1 MSARCNGDARVIFIA
16 SFLIN
21 PIKKQI
27 LYAMKR
33 LEKLRRY
40 LRFDD
45 PPAAFELLETEHG
58 KPSFFTEWRDA
69 RVDEEPETNDPLGS
83 SLAKIEARW
92 RKEYHSA
99 INADL
104 IFRRFYLG
112 GEVEALAVFVN
123 GMVKSDAIS
132 DFILKPSMQRGCL
145 DGATG
150 DLAAFCAERIFAL
163 QELKLSDRWL
173 DVKRAVLEGQ
183 TAVYIEGCARAVVM
197 DTRGFPTRQVSTPQN
212 EAVVMGPHEA
222 FTESIRTNVSLLRR
236 IICTD
241 DLVCEFRDA
250 GGQNKSRL
258 VIAYRQG
265 VANPALVNEVKKR
278 FSSVDALMTL
288 SIGTLEQLTE
298 KHSFSPL
305 PQSLTTERPD
315 RVAAQIMQGHVA
327 VILDGSPLVNVMPAT
342 LFSLMTSGQDAYMRQ
357 PVATIARIVRYIGAF
372 LSIVMPA
379 YFLALALHHQGMLSG
394 EVLST
399 VVASRN
405 MVFLSL
411 GTEMLFLLTIF
422 QLLREAGLA
431 VPGALGH
438 SIGIIGGLVLGQ
450 AAVSAN
456 IVSKV
461 VLIIVALSGLGNFTI
476 PDYSTQLAVT
486 YYRVFL
492 LIMAWIG
499 GLHGMSC
506 AIILTVAYL
515 VSLKSYGVP
524 FLTPASP
531 KTNAWGPWLL
541 RGRARGSKRTPD
553 EMNTGKAI

>member
-1 MSARCNGDARVIFIA
+1 
-16 SFLIN
+16 
-21 PIKKQI
+21 
-27 LYAMKR
+27 MKR
-33 LEKLRRY
+33 FEKLRRY
-40 LRFDD
+40 LQFDD
-45 PPAAFELLETEHG
+45 PPAEFELLETEHG
-58 KPSFFTEWRDA
+58 KPGFFTEWREA
-69 RVDEEPETNDPLGS
+69 RAEEEPETDGPLET
-83 SLAKIEARW
+83 SLARIETRW
-92 RKEYHSA
+92 RREYHSA
-99 INADL
+99 INTDL
-104 IFRRFYLG
+104 IFRRFFLG

-132 DFILKPSMQRGCL
+132 DFILKPSMQRGII

-150 DLAAFCAERIFAL
+150 DLAQFCAERVFAF
-163 QELKLSDRWL
+163 QEIMLSNSWKQ
-173 DVKRAVLEGQ
+173 VKRAVLEGQ
-183 TAVYIEGCARAVVM
+183 TAVYIEGCERAVVM
-197 DTRGFPTRQVSTPQN
+197 DTRGFPTRQVGTAQN
-212 EAVVMGPHEA
+212 EVVVLGPHEA

-236 IICTD
+236 LICTD
-241 DLVCEFRDA
+241 DLVCEFRA
-250 GGQNKSRL
+250 SGGQNDNRI

-265 VANPALVNEVKKR
+265 VANPALVNEVKRR

-315 RVAAQIMQGHVA
+315 RVAAQLMQGHVA

-357 PVATIARIVRYIGAF
+357 PVATIARIVRYLGAF
-372 LSIVMPA
+372 LSIMMPA
-379 YFLALALHHQGMLSG
+379 YFLALAMHHQGMLSG
-394 EVLST
+394 EVLAT
-399 VVASRN
+399 VVSSRN

-411 GTEMLFLLTIF
+411 GTEMLFLLVIF

-450 AAVSAN
+450 AAVAAN

-461 VLIIVALSGLGNFTI
+461 VLIIVALSGLGNFAI
-476 PDYSTQLAVT
+476 PDYSTQMAVA

-492 LIMAWIG
+492 LMMAWIG
-499 GLHGMSC
+499 GLLGMSC
-506 AIILTVAYL
+506 ALILTVAYL

-524 FLTPASP
+524 FLTPAAP
-531 KTNAWGPWLL
+531 KANAWGPWLL
-541 RGRARGSKRTPD
+541 RGRVRGSKRPPD
-553 EMNTGKAI
+553 EMNTRRTI